1 VPVPEERWLDA
12 EAGPFVRPYAV
23 TRGRTMPAAGSQ
35 VGLIDIVVA
44 VIDPRVAADLRLGP
58 QHRQLLERCRQP
70 ITLVDLAAVVNL
82 PVGVVRV
89 LLTDLTEHGIVR
101 VLPTPRGPVTDQR
114 LLSAV
119 LQGLQAL

>member
-1 VPVPEERWLDA
+1 
-12 EAGPFVRPYAV
+12 
-23 TRGRTMPAAGSQ
+23 MPAAGSQ

-44 VIDPRVAADLRLGP
+44 VIDPQPAADLRLGP
-58 QHRQLLERCRQP
+58 QHRQLLARCGRP
-70 ITLVDLAAVVNL
+70 ITLVDLAAEVNL

-89 LLTDLTEHGIVR
+89 LLSDLTEHGIVR

-119 LQGLQAL
+119 LHGLRAL